1 MLSTSIACRRCGRV
15 TELPLQVDVNEYWTL
30 DEALDAIP
38 QLSAI
43 GVDYVEQPLP
53 AGDPAGPE
61 LKRRSSLPIYVD
73 EDCHTLADV
82 GACAERAHGINIKLA
97 KSGGLREAI
106 RMVHAARALDLGV
119 MVGCMVESG
128 LAIAPA
134 CAVASLCDHVDLD
147 GNLLLAE
154 DPWQGVELVD
164 GVQLPSER
172 PGLGMVPRT
181 PGTRTPARSAR

>member
-1 MLSTSIACRRCGRV
+1 
-15 TELPLQVDVNEYWTL
+15 
-30 DEALDAIP
+30 
-38 QLSAI
+38 
-43 GVDYVEQPLP
+43 
-53 AGDPAGPE
+53 
-61 LKRRSSLPIYVD
+61 
-73 EDCHTLADV
+73 
-82 GACAERAHGINIKLA
+82 
-97 KSGGLREAI
+97 
-106 RMVHAARALDLGV
+106 MVHAARALELGV

-154 DPWQGVELVD
+154 TWQGVELVD

-181 PGTRTPARSAR
+181 PGGRWQGGSGRRGGQYK

>member
-1 MLSTSIACRRCGRV
+1 
-15 TELPLQVDVNEYWTL
+15 
-30 DEALDAIP
+30 
-38 QLSAI
+38 
-43 GVDYVEQPLP
+43 
-53 AGDPAGPE
+53 
-61 LKRRSSLPIYVD
+61 
-73 EDCHTLADV
+73 
-82 GACAERAHGINIKLA
+82 
-97 KSGGLREAI
+97 
-106 RMVHAARALDLGV
+106 MVHAARALELGV

-147 GNLLLAE
+147 GNLLLAD

-181 PGTRTPARSAR
+181 PNGRRRGVGVGTASTSDHERRPRRIPLPASSGRCEGGLRSTTRTGQDE

>member
-1 MLSTSIACRRCGRV
+1 M
-15 TELPLQVDVNEYWTL
+15 NEYWTL
-30 DEALDAIP
+30 DEALDSIP
-38 QLSAI
+38 QLSAS
-43 GVDYVEQPLP
+43 GVEYVEQPLP
-53 AGDPAGPE
+53 AGDPDGPK
-61 LKRRSSLPIYVD
+61 LKRRSTLPVYVD
-73 EDCHTLADV
+73 EDCHTLPDV
-82 GACAERAHGINIKLA
+82 AGCAERAHGINIKLA

-106 RMVHAARALDLGV
+106 RMVHAARALELGV

-134 CAVASLCDHVDLD
+134 CAVASLSDHVDLD

-154 DPWQGVELVD
+154 DPWQGVELLD

-181 PGTRTPARSAR
+181 PEVRGAT